1 MRIVKINFR
10 GGIISPGELY
20 QIVRAAQQ
28 ARVTKL
34 SFGLRQ
40 QMLLH
45 LHTEDYPRLKQALD
59 KLQVLYETDTD
70 KYPNIISSYPAEE
83 VFIRKNW
90 LTEGVYKDIFDLM
103 EDYHPRFKINIS
115 DTNQSFTPMLTGN
128 INWVASPSQHFWH
141 LLVRFPKTNT
151 IFEWDQLVYTNDL
164 PRFSRRLE
172 DVIYEHRS
180 DFYDNPAAQG
190 TRLIELVLEGQQ
202 YITQASTT
210 KAVLPTFNLPY
221 YEGINRYDDKYWLG
235 IYRRDECFSSELL
248 IDICSLCL
256 DTKIGQICSTPWKTL
271 MVKGIEEKDRPMW
284 NLLLSRHMLNIR
296 HAANELNFQVEDNS
310 AHALEL
316 KHHLVNHLN
325 SNDMRTFGLCIGI
338 KTTKKT
344 EVFSSILVKRRPL
357 LTIGAVEMF
366 FVYDILCAKDYNP
379 NQRTSAAFAKNVPG
393 FLLATRL
400 QQAVLQYYKEVQEK
414 ATATV
419 RPVAPVPEK
428 SVRAVRHHKMY
439 QCPHCFTVYDESVG
453 EADRGI
459 PAGTSFSKLP
469 ADYTC
474 FVCDAAK
481 TEFVIRE
488 HELEIG

>member
-1 MRIVKINFR
+1 
-10 GGIISPGELY
+10 
-20 QIVRAAQQ
+20 
-28 ARVTKL
+28 
-34 SFGLRQ
+34 
-40 QMLLH
+40 
-45 LHTEDYPRLKQALD
+45 
-59 KLQVLYETDTD
+59 
-70 KYPNIISSYPAEE
+70 
-83 VFIRKNW
+83 
-90 LTEGVYKDIFDLM
+90 
-103 EDYHPRFKINIS
+103 
-115 DTNQSFTPMLTGN
+115 
-128 INWVASPSQHFWH
+128 
-141 LLVRFPKTNT
+141 
-151 IFEWDQLVYTNDL
+151 LVYTNDL

-190 TRLIELVLEGQQ
+190 TRLIELALEGQQ

-310 AHALEL
+310 AHALKL

-357 LTIGAVEMF
+357 LTLGAVEMF

-414 ATATV
+414 ATATAL
-419 RPVAPVPEK
+419 PVAPVPEK
-428 SVRAVRHHKMY
+428 SVRAVRRHKMY

-459 PAGTSFSKLP
+459 PAGTPFSKLP

-474 FVCDAAK
+474 FICDAEK
-481 TEFVIRE
+481 PEFVIRE
-488 HELEIG
+488 HELELG